1 MTTIKMRKGDLF
13 ADIADNPDS
22 IKMAQGEGFSIV
34 DETPPTNESPTN
46 NEPTE
51 DKEPTDNEPIKG
63 DSEGSEGTD
72 SDEDSDNEPTEDKE
86 SAKPTARRGRPARN

>member
-1 MTTIKMRKGDLF
+1 MRKGDLF

-34 DETPPTNESPTN
+34 DETPPSNES
-46 NEPTE
+46 
-51 DKEPTDNEPIKG
+51 PTDNEPT
-63 DSEGSEGTD
+63 EG
-72 SDEDSDNEPTEDKE
+72 EPTEDKE